1 MDYSAIKLIAS
12 DMDGTLLDPQGKL
25 DTSFFSLFEELDA
38 KGIHFVAASGRQYY
52 NLLKEFHSI
61 RDRIT
66 IIADNGGCIVHKGEE
81 LSFSSLP
88 SEQISKI
95 ITETRKIEG
104 IAPLLSGKKQAYIET
119 RNPHVVAEIKK
130 YYNRYQIVDNL
141 LDIKDDQFLKV
152 AIYNFGDT
160 TKNTYPLLRPLENQN
175 DLSVVISGN
184 HWIDVSASDINKGV
198 ALARLQ
204 RHLSLTPDQTMTFG
218 DQMNDLEM
226 TQQATYSHAVANAV
240 DPIKKAARF
249 LIPSNAE
256 QGVLRTLKKVI
267 SGQNSKG

>member
-25 DTSFFSLFEELDA
+25 DASFFSLFEQLDA
-38 KGIHFVAASGRQYY
+38 RGIHFVAASGRQYY
-52 NLLKEFHSI
+52 NLLEEFHSI

-81 LSFSSLP
+81 LSFSTLS
-88 SEQISKI
+88 SDKISRI

-104 IAPLLSGKKQAYIET
+104 IAPLLSGKKKAYIET
-119 RNPHVVAEIKK
+119 RNPLVIAEIEK
-130 YYNRYQIVDNL
+130 YYIRYEIVDNL
-141 LDIKDDQFLKV
+141 LEIKDDCFFKV
-152 AIYNFGDT
+152 ALYNFGDT
-160 TKNTYPLLRPLENQN
+160 TKNTYPRLLPLQDRN

-184 HWIDVSASDINKGV
+184 HWIDVSASGINKGV
-198 ALARLQ
+198 ALASLQ
-204 RHLSLTPDQTMTFG
+204 RHLSLTPEQTMTFG

-226 TQQATYSHAVANAV
+226 TQLATYSHAVANAV

-256 QGVLRTLKKVI
+256 QGVLRTLEKVI
-267 SGQNSKG
+267 SGAGQQR